1 MGLKIALSNRLKLE
15 YDSFRMNSKRTRQK
29 LRWYD
34 PMKRRRYAGKTPGID
49 DGTGEVIFG

>member
-1 MGLKIALSNRLKLE
+1 VGLKIALSNRLKLE
-15 YDSFRMNSKRTRQK
+15 YDSFRMNSERTRQK